1 MSRHR
6 FSTYD
11 RVGPPLDDYS
21 PATYLYWSGLSAA
34 AASTTPS
41 ATSRPVSLEPSLDA
55 RSCSSPTWASR
66 RTSGLHTQ
74 SMRPSLGCGQNAAS
88 FLRAHCATYQSPS
101 VRGMAQS
108 CPTPNISEM
117 CSTLQWKTG
126 QKTHLRPSLEHNRLL
141 PRSFAVCKSA
151 YCLRRLVLKA
161 RQ

>member
-1 MSRHR
+1 M
-6 FSTYD
+6 
-11 RVGPPLDDYS
+11 GPPLDDHS
-21 PATYLYWSGLSAA
+21 PATYLYWSGPSAA

-74 SMRPSLGCGQNAAS
+74 SMRPSLGCSQNAAS
-88 FLRAHCATYQSPS
+88 FSRARCATYQSPS
-101 VRGMAQS
+101 VHDMAQS
-108 CPTPNISEM
+108 CPAQHQRNVFHSALEM
-117 CSTLQWKTG
+117 G
-126 QKTHLRPSLEHNRLL
+126 QRTHLRPSLENNRLL

-151 YCLRRLVLKA
+151 YSLRRLVFKA

>member
-1 MSRHR
+1 MIL
-6 FSTYD
+6 FTYD
-11 RVGPPLDDYS
+11 RVGPPLDDHS
-21 PATYLYWSGLSAA
+21 PATYLYWSGPSAA

-66 RTSGLHTQ
+66 RTSGLHTR

-88 FLRAHCATYQSPS
+88 FT
-101 VRGMAQS
+101 
-108 CPTPNISEM
+108 
-117 CSTLQWKTG
+117 STLCNLPKSVGPRHGTILPYPQHQRNVFHFALEMG
-126 QKTHLRPSLEHNRLL
+126 QRTHLRPSLENNRLL

-151 YCLRRLVLKA
+151 YSLRRLVFKA

>member
-1 MSRHR
+1 MIL
-6 FSTYD
+6 FTYD
-11 RVGPPLDDYS
+11 RVGPPLDDHN
-21 PATYLYWSGLSAA
+21 PATYLYWSGPSAA

-74 SMRPSLGCGQNAAS
+74 SMRPSLGCSQNAAS
-88 FLRAHCATYQSPS
+88 FSRARCATYQSPS
-101 VRGMAQS
+101 VHDMAQS
-108 CPTPNISEM
+108 CPTQHQRNVFHSALEM
-117 CSTLQWKTG
+117 G
-126 QKTHLRPSLEHNRLL
+126 QRTHLSPSLENNRLL

-151 YCLRRLVLKA
+151 YSLRRLVFKA